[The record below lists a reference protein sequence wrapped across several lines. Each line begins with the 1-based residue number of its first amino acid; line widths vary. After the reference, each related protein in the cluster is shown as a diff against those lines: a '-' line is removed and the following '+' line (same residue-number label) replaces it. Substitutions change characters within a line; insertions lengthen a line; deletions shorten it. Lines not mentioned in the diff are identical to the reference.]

1 MEVKNSN
8 SLEIKEKTDSPLKI
22 QIFLRVLLYILGIII
37 IVTIALAWWKYPETY
52 EFFQENVS
60 NLGGNL
66 SDQGYDNS
74 TSSLIMMIGFSVIA
88 AIIFAISIIY
98 FVTRRLRF
106 NYVKAILCL
115 ALAAGAAGIAVPL
128 DHATLNEFHYI
139 GAALFMIIFGA
150 FNFVSQGLRY
160 YRKHKFFP
168 EKKNVDFWIDFVF
181 IWIVFFAFVFY
192 FVIFLLEYYTP
203 TPLIPSPPVQ
213 KAVLIVDLIAIALFN
228 INDM

>member
-1 MEVKNSN
+1 MEVQDSS
-8 SLEIKEKTDSPLKI
+8 SLEIQEKIDSPLKI
-22 QIFLRVLLYILGIII
+22 QIFLRVLLYILGVVL

-66 SDQGYDNS
+66 SNLGFDNS
-74 TSSLIMMIGFSVIA
+74 ASSLIMIIGCSIIA
-88 AIIFAISIIY
+88 AITFVISIIY
-98 FVTRRLRF
+98 FAYRRLRF
-106 NYVKAILCL
+106 NYAKAVLCL
-115 ALAAGAAGIAVPL
+115 ALAVGAAGLAVPL
-128 DHATLNEFHYI
+128 DHSTLNEFHYI
-139 GAALFMIIFGA
+139 GATLFLITFGA

-168 EKKNVDFWIDFVF
+168 EKKSFDFWIDFIF
-181 IWIVFFAFVFY
+181 IWIVCFAFIFY
-192 FVIFLLEYYTP
+192 FVVFLLEHYAP
-203 TPLIPSPPVQ
+203 IPLIPAPPVQ